1 MGGAKVSDK
10 IKIIEN
16 ILSEVD
22 QLLIGGAVAYP
33 FLQARV
39 LKLVNRYAPKKM
51 SNWQRYFTAPNWTEN
66 YSTKRP
72 HCQ

>member
-1 MGGAKVSDK
+1 MVNKVSDK

-22 QLLIGGAVAYP
+22 QLLIGGTWLIL
-33 FLQARV
+33 LQAGIKV
-39 LKLVNRYAPKKM
+39 GKSLCAEEDVKLAQVFYSSQLDRKL
-51 SNWQRYFTAPNWTEN
+51 FT
-66 YSTKRP
+66 TKRP